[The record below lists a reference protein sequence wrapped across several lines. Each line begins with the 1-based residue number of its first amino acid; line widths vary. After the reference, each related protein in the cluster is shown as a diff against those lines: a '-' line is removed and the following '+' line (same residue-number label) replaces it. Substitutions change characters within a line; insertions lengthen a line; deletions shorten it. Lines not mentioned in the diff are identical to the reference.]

1 MELIPIQ
8 PEYALRLLLSFA
20 VGFAIGFERE
30 YRSKAAGLRTILM
43 ICFGSTVFTIVSV
56 AAEGGSDVRIAA
68 NIITGIGFLGA
79 GVIFKDG
86 LTVTGLTT
94 ASTIWIAA
102 ALGMAIGFGQY
113 YVAIVSSG
121 IVLAVLTLLE
131 KFTLL
136 IERLHQV
143 RNYKITIKTD
153 NFQVEFENELAGRK
167 LKFRRKRDVKIQAGY
182 YLVYDVAGNEKKL
195 DQLDHYLK
203 TNSGVSTYEY

>member
-1 MELIPIQ
+1 MELIPIH
-8 PEYALRLLLSFA
+8 PEYALRLLISFI

-121 IVLAVLTLLE
+121 IVLIVLTLLE

-143 RNYKITIKTD
+143 RNYKITIKTE
-153 NFQVEFENELAGRK
+153 NFNVEFEHELTSRK
-167 LKFRRKRDVKIQAGY
+167 LKFRRKRDVKTQAGY

-195 DQLDHYLK
+195 DQLDQFLK
-203 TNSGVSTYEY
+203 TNSGVWAYEY